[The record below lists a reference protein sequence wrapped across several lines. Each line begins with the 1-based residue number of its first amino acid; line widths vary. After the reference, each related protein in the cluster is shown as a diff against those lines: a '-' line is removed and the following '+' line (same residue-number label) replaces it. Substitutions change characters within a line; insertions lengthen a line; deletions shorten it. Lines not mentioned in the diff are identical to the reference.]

1 MGLQHLGDPDAE
13 IPPTFSF
20 LQVTI
25 HVETSDCAKE
35 VAVNSPH
42 CGINVGKMWSKP
54 CPATKLMK
62 VSENSEKGGN
72 LSTKKPSF
80 QTVEYAIGSGGW
92 NRTNGLQVM
101 SLTSYHCSTPQRFSG
116 LLRIIYIQ
124 YGFFSSRF

>member
-54 CPATKLMK
+54 YPATKLMK
-62 VSENSEKGGN
+62 VSENSEKG
-72 LSTKKPSF
+72 
-80 QTVEYAIGSGGW
+80 AI
-92 NRTNGLQVM
+92 
-101 SLTSYHCSTPQRFSG
+101 
-116 LLRIIYIQ
+116 
-124 YGFFSSRF
+124 